1 MTASET
7 AVLPPVLS
15 ERRGRVLLLTLNRPE
30 KLNAWSS
37 EMSHL
42 LTDLI
47 AEANDDDGI
56 GCIIITGAGRGFS
69 AGADLKRDRS
79 INSVPEGRHREVEA
93 LPFFLQR
100 SKPLIAA
107 INGPAVG
114 IGLTLS
120 LCCDIRLASENARL
134 SARFVRIGATP
145 ELASTFFLP
154 QIAGLGNAAELMLT
168 GRIIDAQDSLKFGLV
183 QRVLPADE
191 LLPTAFALAEEIAF
205 NPTQQVA
212 WTKRLLYANATNDN
226 LRSVINAE
234 EEIFD
239 KAIHSPAFA
248 EAGRAFAERRD
259 PRFHE

>member
-1 MTASET
+1 MTTET
-7 AVLPPVLS
+7 AVLPPVLA

-30 KLNAWSS
+30 KLNAWSA
-37 EMSHL
+37 EMSHQL
-42 LTDLI
+42 MEHI
-47 AEANDDDGI
+47 ADANDDDGI

-79 INSVPEGRHREVEA
+79 INDVPTGRHREVES
-93 LPFFLQR
+93 LPSFLQR
-100 SKPLIAA
+100 SKPIIAA
-107 INGPAVG
+107 INGPAIG

-120 LCCDIRLASENARL
+120 LCCDIRIASDQARL

-183 QRVLPADE
+183 QRVVPADE
-191 LLPTAFALAEEIAF
+191 LLPAAFALAEEIAF
-205 NPTQQVA
+205 NPNQQVA

-226 LRSVINAE
+226 LRSVVQAE
-234 EEIFD
+234 DEIFD
-239 KAIHSPAFA
+239 KAIKTPEFA

-259 PRFHE
+259 PRFHD